1 MTRHLNP
8 DHLVDLAEGTRPE
21 SSAPHLESCEACRR
35 QLADMRAMMSAASEV
50 AVPEPSPLFWDHLS
64 DRVRQAVALEGEPR
78 RASRW
83 EQWLRPQVI
92 LPVSA
97 AALAAVIIAA
107 AIGARPDVPAA
118 RPEVIS
124 ASRPAEAAEPPLFE
138 PLDALGDSSLR
149 LVADL
154 TAELD
159 WEAVSRMELTTHA
172 GGADEAMHELT
183 RGELG
188 ELQRLLKE
196 ELARAGV

>member
-1 MTRHLNP
+1 MTRHLSP
-8 DHLVDLAEGTRPE
+8 DELIDLAEGAVAE
-21 SSAPHLESCEACRR
+21 SSAPHLESCETCTR
-35 QLADMRAMMSAASEV
+35 QLAEMRAMMSAASEV
-50 AVPEPSPLFWDHLS
+50 AVPEPSPLFWDHFS
-64 DRVRQAVALEGEPR
+64 ERVRQAVALEGAPR

-83 EQWLRPQVI
+83 EQWFRPRVF

-97 AALAAVIIAA
+97 AAAAVIIAA
-107 AIGARPDVPAA
+107 VLVARPDGPPAA
-118 RPEVIS
+118 RPEAVS
-124 ASRPAEAAEPPLFE
+124 ASRPAEPSEAVFE
-138 PLDALGDSSLR
+138 PLDAFGDSSLS

-172 GGADEAMHELT
+172 GGADEAVRELT
-183 RGELG
+183 GGELR

>member
-1 MTRHLNP
+1 MTRHLSP
-8 DHLVDLAEGTRPE
+8 DHLIDLAEGTRPE

-64 DRVRQAVALEGEPR
+64 DRVRQAVALEAAPR

-83 EQWLRPQVI
+83 ERWLRSQVI

-107 AIGARPDVPAA
+107 VIGARPDLPAA
-118 RPEVIS
+118 RLEVVS
-124 ASRPAEAAEPPLFE
+124 ASRPAEASEPPLFE
-138 PLDALGDSSLR
+138 PLDALDDSSLR

-172 GGADEAMHELT
+172 GGADEAVRELN

-196 ELARAGV
+196 ELARPGV

>member
-1 MTRHLNP
+1 MTRHLSP
-8 DHLVDLAEGTRPE
+8 DHLIDLAEGTRPE

-64 DRVRQAVALEGEPR
+64 DRVRQAVALEGAPR

-83 EQWLRPQVI
+83 ERWLRSQVI

-107 AIGARPDVPAA
+107 VIGARPDLPAA
-118 RPEVIS
+118 RLEVVS
-124 ASRPAEAAEPPLFE
+124 ASRPAEASEPPLFE
-138 PLDALGDSSLR
+138 PLDALDDSSLR

-172 GGADEAMHELT
+172 GGADEAVRELN

-196 ELARAGV
+196 ELARPGV

>member
-1 MTRHLNP
+1 
-8 DHLVDLAEGTRPE
+8 
-21 SSAPHLESCEACRR
+21 
-35 QLADMRAMMSAASEV
+35 V

-64 DRVRQAVALEGEPR
+64 DRVRQAVALEGAPR
-78 RASRW
+78 RGSRW

-118 RPEVIS
+118 RPEVVS
-124 ASRPAEAAEPPLFE
+124 ASRPAEASEPPLFE
-138 PLDALGDSSLR
+138 PLDALDDSSLR

-172 GGADEAMHELT
+172 GGADEAVRELT